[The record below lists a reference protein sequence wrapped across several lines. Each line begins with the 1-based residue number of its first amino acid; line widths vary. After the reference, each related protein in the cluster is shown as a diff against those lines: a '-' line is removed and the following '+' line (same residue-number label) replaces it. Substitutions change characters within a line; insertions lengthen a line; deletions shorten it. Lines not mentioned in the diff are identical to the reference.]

1 MGLNTLWQHG
11 LASRPDIYEM
21 ASSLPPGGSGLK
33 RFAKALDH
41 PAPWKDESLLR
52 RPEKED
58 SPSRRRGHGQKR
70 GGANLGGQPLFD
82 QTLRWYGTPGE
93 VSHSEEASRLAPE
106 DRRARQEAPSSGP
119 QRATGRYPP
128 ATPRVP
134 AAHGGQGSQRLAFL
148 PRHKD

>member
-1 MGLNTLWQHG
+1 MRPLKRLLGASPRVRRSPRPSCHPYRLPWRSSCSINH
-11 LASRPDIYEM
+11 LAVRFIIPRSR
-21 ASSLPPGGSGLK
+21 SLK

-82 QTLRWYGTPGE
+82 QTLRRYGTPGE

-106 DRRARQEAPSSGP
+106 DR
-119 QRATGRYPP
+119 
-128 ATPRVP
+128 
-134 AAHGGQGSQRLAFL
+134 
-148 PRHKD
+148 

>member
-1 MGLNTLWQHG
+1 MLIGYARVSTHDQTLALQQDALEKAGCEQIFTDRVSGSKAERKGLTEALSHLRAGDTLVVWR
-11 LASRPDIYEM
+11 LDR
-21 ASSLPPGGSGLK
+21 LK

-52 RPEKED
+52 RPEQED

-82 QTLRWYGTPGE
+82 QTLRRYGTPGE

-106 DRRARQEAPSSGP
+106 DR
-119 QRATGRYPP
+119 
-128 ATPRVP
+128 
-134 AAHGGQGSQRLAFL
+134 
-148 PRHKD
+148 